1 MFGQAGPDFYPYL
14 IVLLGL
20 AIFVGILI
28 LYAIAVYNNLVA
40 KRNRY
45 KNGFSQIDVQLK
57 RRHDLI
63 PNLVETVKGYMAHE
77 RGTLE
82 AVISARNAAVNVT
95 SKVAANPGDPESMK
109 QLAVAEGNLMAGLGK
124 LFALAEAYPD
134 LKANQNMSN
143 LQEELSSTENRVA
156 FARQGFNDQVTDYNT
171 YREGFPA
178 VVFAG
183 MFGFFPASLFELESP
198 SDREVV
204 QVKF

>member
-1 MFGQAGPDFYPYL
+1 MFGQAGPEFSPFL
-14 IVLLGL
+14 IVLIGL

-171 YREGFPA
+171 YREGVPA
-178 VVFAG
+178 LVFAG

>member
-1 MFGQAGPDFYPYL
+1 MFGQAGPEFSPFL
-14 IVLLGL
+14 IVLIGL

-28 LYAIAVYNNLVA
+28 LYAIAVYNNLGA

-178 VVFAG
+178 LVFAG

>member
-1 MFGQAGPDFYPYL
+1 MFGQAGLDFQPYL
-14 IVLLGL
+14 IVLIGL

-178 VVFAG
+178 LVFAG

>member
-1 MFGQAGPDFYPYL
+1 MLGQAGPDLSPWM
-14 IVLLGL
+14 IVLIGL
-20 AIFVGILI
+20 AVFVGILI
-28 LYAIAVYNNLVA
+28 LYSIAVYNNLVT

-82 AVISARNAAVNVT
+82 AVISARNTAANLT
-95 SKVAANPGDPESMK
+95 SKVAANPGQPESMK
-109 QLAVAEGNLMAGLGK
+109 QLAVAEGQLMAGLDK

-134 LKANQNMSN
+134 LKANQNMAT
-143 LQEELSSTENRVA
+143 LQEELSSTENRIA

-178 VVFAG
+178 LVFAG
-183 MFGFFPASLFELESP
+183 MFGFYPASLFELENP
-198 SDREVV
+198 SDREAV